1 MLPNRVDGTADDILP
16 LNKPRLKA
24 VTSETGAQTIV
35 TYLDAD
41 CTAAGTKPKL
51 DENTRR
57 CYPVY
62 WSPNGEKDPG
72 STGSRS
78 TRSAPCPPLTPTAAP
93 KPCSTATSTAAAARG
108 TTTRTR

>member
-41 CTAAGTKPKL
+41 CTAAPSPSW
-51 DENTRR
+51 TRT
-57 CYPVY
+57 
-62 WSPNGEKDPG
+62 PG
-72 STGSRS
+72 AATPCTGR
-78 TRSAPCPPLTPTAAP
+78 PTARRTP
-93 KPCSTATSTAAAARG
+93 ARLVPEVPG
-108 TTTRTR
+108 RLRVHH